1 MSRGESIANLVT
13 MALGVFVTYHSYSSL
28 KLGILI
34 SPGAGFLP
42 FLCGVALIA
51 LGIFWRIQPFLFK
64 TRRSAAGAKDTAV
77 VAAGDGTPALPRSR
91 VKLCLAFVTTL
102 AYAWLFERIG
112 FFLSTIVFMLGWQML
127 VERERWLKSIII
139 TALCAAAMYTLFR
152 YLLHV
157 ELPPNPLFSLME
169 GIRE

>member
-1 MSRGESIANLVT
+1 MSRGDNIANLVT
-13 MALGVFVTYHSYSSL
+13 MALGIFVTYHSYYSL
-28 KLGILI
+28 KIGILI

-42 FLCGVALIA
+42 FLCGVALIV
-51 LGIFWRIQPFLFK
+51 LGIFWRIQSFLFK
-64 TRRSAAGAKDTAV
+64 AAHHASRSPDPAV
-77 VAAGDGTPALPRSR
+77 VAGGPETPALPRSR

-112 FFLSTIVFMLGWQML
+112 FFLSTLVFMLGWQML

-152 YLLHV
+152 YLLRV
-157 ELPPNPLFSLME
+157 ELPANPLFS
-169 GIRE
+169 

>member
-1 MSRGESIANLVT
+1 MSRGDNIANLVT
-13 MALGVFVTYHSYSSL
+13 IALGIFVTYHSYHSL
-28 KLGILI
+28 RIGILI

-51 LGIFWRIQPFLFK
+51 LGIFWRIQFFLFK
-64 TRRSAAGAKDTAV
+64 TPPHAARSQDPTV
-77 VAAGDGTPALPRSR
+77 VAGVAEPHTLPRPR

-112 FFLSTIVFMLGWQML
+112 FLLSTLVFMLGWQML

-157 ELPPNPLFSLME
+157 ELPSNPLFS
-169 GIRE
+169 

>member
-1 MSRGESIANLVT
+1 MSRGDNIANLVT
-13 MALGVFVTYHSYSSL
+13 IALGIFVTYHSYYSL
-28 KLGILI
+28 RIGILI

-51 LGIFWRIQPFLFK
+51 LGIFWRIQSFLFK
-64 TRRSAAGAKDTAV
+64 TPRHAARSQDPAV
-77 VAAGDGTPALPRSR
+77 VAGVAETPALPRPR
-91 VKLCLAFVTTL
+91 VTLCLAFVTAL

-112 FFLSTIVFMLGWQML
+112 LFLSTLVFMLGWQML

-152 YLLHV
+152 YLLRV
-157 ELPPNPLFSLME
+157 ELPSNPLFS
-169 GIRE
+169 

>member
-1 MSRGESIANLVT
+1 MSRGDHIANLVT
-13 MALGVFVTYHSYSSL
+13 MALGIFVTYHSYYSL
-28 KLGILI
+28 KIGILI

-42 FLCGVALIA
+42 FLCGVALIV
-51 LGIFWRIQPFLFK
+51 LGIFWRIQSFLFK
-64 TRRSAAGAKDTAV
+64 TPHHAARSPDPAV
-77 VAAGDGTPALPRSR
+77 VAGGAETPALPGSR

-152 YLLHV
+152 YLLRV
-157 ELPPNPLFSLME
+157 ELPSNPLFS
-169 GIRE
+169 